1 MAFCT
6 ICGAQLEP
14 NAKFCVICG
23 AKAVEIPTQPA
34 QPAQPTDPVQ
44 PAPAVTG
51 FYNAQPDPTQPPAP
65 DAEQTPPDA
74 QQTPPPPPQPSYQ
87 PVTQQQPFNTQQQQT
102 VPPTANGFDPQDIQR
117 NKIMAALAYVG
128 WLILIP
134 LFVRRESPF
143 TRFHCNQGLI
153 LAFAW
158 LAIVVLRSVSASSA
172 LCPRCTP
179 SNVPRATAAGGRGGR
194 HSANV
199 NICMAGPLTFSPRS
213 RPGFAARGQARR

>member
-23 AKAVEIPTQPA
+23 AKAVEIPTQPSQPTQPA

-102 VPPTANGFDPQDIQR
+102 VPPAANGFDPQDIQS

-134 LFVRRESPF
+134 LFARRESPF

-158 LAIVVLRSVSASSA
+158 LAIVVLRSVSASLHLPLDFIFSLLSVA
-172 LCPRCTP
+172 VVVF
-179 SNVPRATAAGGRGGR
+179 SVIGIINVVQGEAKEL
-194 HSANV
+194 
-199 NICMAGPLTFSPRS
+199 PLIGKLRILK
-213 RPGFAARGQARR
+213 

>member
-23 AKAVEIPTQPA
+23 AKAVEIPTQPS

-44 PAPAVTG
+44 PAPSVTG
-51 FYNAQPDPTQPPAP
+51 FYNAQPNPTQPPVP

-87 PVTQQQPFNTQQQQT
+87 PVTQQPFNTQQQT
-102 VPPTANGFDPQDIQR
+102 EPTTDGFDPQDIQH

-134 LFVRRESPF
+134 LFARRESPF

-153 LAFAW
+153 LAIGW
-158 LAIVVLRSVSASSA
+158 LAETILRRVIVNRLDLPLGFVFSLLSLALIVFSVIGIINVVQGEAKELPLIGKLRI
-172 LCPRCTP
+172 LK
-179 SNVPRATAAGGRGGR
+179 
-194 HSANV
+194 
-199 NICMAGPLTFSPRS
+199 
-213 RPGFAARGQARR
+213 